1 MKLHPR
7 GDTYYSMRYST
18 YLGGVASDSASNIA
32 VDAAE
37 NVYLTGATQSRDLLG
52 TPQYDGFPVV
62 SAYQSIN
69 GGGDDAFLSRIDTT
83 AIGSASLVYS
93 TYLGGNNSENA
104 VVHLGGLALDP
115 FNKDQVY
122 VTGTTSSVNF
132 PLRNELD
139 NTLGGSDVFVTK
151 IDTSQADDP
160 SLLYSTFL
168 GGSHG
173 DYGNDI
179 VVDSWGRVFVAG
191 ATESND
197 FPVHCGLANAPSWDG
212 FVTVL
217 EWDGSAI
224 LFSTHLGGN
233 SIDHL
238 HAIAVDAVGTA
249 HVTGVTYSSNFPVVN
264 GFQLASGGFG
274 DAFVTTVTPVKCE

>member
-1 MKLHPR
+1 M
-7 GDTYYSMRYST
+7 
-18 YLGGVASDSASNIA
+18 
-32 VDAAE
+32 
-37 NVYLTGATQSRDLLG
+37 LG

-62 SAYQSIN
+62 NAYQSIN
-69 GGGDDAFLSRIDTT
+69 GGGDDAFLSRINTT

-104 VVHLGGLALDP
+104 AVQLGGLALDP
-115 FNKDQVY
+115 FNAGQVY
-122 VTGTTSSVNF
+122 VTGTTSSLNF

-179 VVDSWGRVFVAG
+179 VVDNWGRVFVAG
-191 ATESND
+191 GAESND
-197 FPVHCGLANAPSWDG
+197 FPVRCGLANAPSWDG
-212 FVTVL
+212 FITVL

-224 LFSTHLGGN
+224 LFSTHVGGN
-233 SIDHL
+233 SIDQI
-238 HAIAVDAVGTA
+238 HAIAVDAVGMA
-249 HVTGVTYSSNFPVVN
+249 HVTGVTYSLNFPVVN
-264 GFQLASGGFG
+264 GFQLASAGFG